1 MAKKKLPLRLYG
13 SALWFVAKR
22 SFTIAPGLAVLQLID
37 SIISAGLPIA
47 TTYFAALTTTA
58 LTAAYS
64 GETGAADQALL
75 YVAATALLGII
86 SLAWYSIGVFLST
99 RGRYKIDVA
108 IESAMIHQFTA
119 LPFHQYDNKEMVDMH
134 EKAQRFSRVFSSIFT
149 SLGSMLTSIVGAIGA
164 IIALI
169 SVSPVLAAIVF
180 ISVLPSVVINI
191 KLARSQ
197 TEHWE
202 TNITNRRR
210 MWEIEW
216 TLRRPEV
223 MAEMRV
229 YGVIRTLI
237 DLYLRYREADEK
249 KRMEID
255 LRSGWQQLGAN
266 ILESIVELGALIWV
280 VLQIIAHTQ
289 PVGQFLFVQQM
300 VGRAIGSVRVL
311 GSRLGTIDEEFAHMI
326 DYQKFMEIETLH
338 DAGKELEELP
348 ESISFDKVSFHY
360 PHAKTRVLH
369 DISFEIT
376 RGSKVA
382 FVGENGAGKST
393 LIKLLLGLY
402 APTEG
407 EVRLG
412 SQKLQDFSITSWHR
426 FIGLLWQ
433 QYVNYNY
440 GTIRENIEL
449 GDVSKKATASN
460 IASAMKQAEF
470 QSVVDKLERGTD
482 TYIDKWMGKDN
493 DEASAT
499 ELSGGQYQR
508 LALARNFFRDA
519 PIIILDEPT
528 SAIDALAE
536 TRIFNRILSEKEKT
550 IITIS
555 HRFSTIQ
562 KMDVIYMLKDG
573 RIVESGTA
581 KELTQKKGEFYRM
594 FESQI

>member
-1 MAKKKLPLRLYG
+1 VAKKKLPLRLYG
-13 SALWFVAKR
+13 SALWFVARR
-22 SFTIAPGLAVLQLID
+22 SFTIAPGLAALQLVD
-37 SIISAGLPIA
+37 SLIGAALPIA

-58 LTAAYS
+58 LTAAYN
-64 GETGAADQALL
+64 GEVGAADQALL

-164 IIALI
+164 IIALT

-237 DLYLRYREADEK
+237 GLYLRYREADEK

-255 LRSGWQQLGAN
+255 LRSGWRQLGAN
-266 ILESIVELGALIWV
+266 ILESVVELGALIWV

-300 VGRAIGSVRVL
+300 VGRAMGSVRAL

-338 DAGKELEELP
+338 DAGEDLKRLP

-376 RGSKVA
+376 RGSKIA